1 MVRNARASYKI
12 VHNTKLE
19 EAENKI
25 DMIRNN
31 YLKELLQLRRKYS
44 KLFVKVADEYNL
56 TYKIDQQGD

>member
-1 MVRNARASYKI
+1 MARNARASYR
-12 VHNTKLE
+12 VEHNTKLE

-44 KLFVKVADEYNL
+44 KLFVKVANEYNL
-56 TYKIDQQGD
+56 TYTVD